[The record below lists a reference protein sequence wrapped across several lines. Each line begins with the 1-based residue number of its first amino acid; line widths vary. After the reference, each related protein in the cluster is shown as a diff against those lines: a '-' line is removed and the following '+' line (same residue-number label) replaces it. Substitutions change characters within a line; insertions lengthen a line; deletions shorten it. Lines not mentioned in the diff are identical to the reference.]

1 MGLGG
6 SGLRR
11 SISMDYHHYTPG
23 ACQSF
28 QSLVFLENLEGIFI
42 DEETEIQIVK
52 YLAWKDRPVVQ
63 MHF

>member
-1 MGLGG
+1 
-6 SGLRR
+6 
-11 SISMDYHHYTPG
+11 MDYHHYTPG

>member
-1 MGLGG
+1 MVV
-6 SGLRR
+6 
-11 SISMDYHHYTPG
+11 HTPG